1 MTQDIRDDLPDT
13 AVQAAAPDIYEQVA
27 AWMQANDMSYNENP
41 EGRWFSLRF
50 SGDNADFC
58 MVIDTAEEAKG
69 PKLLVFAYYPVRVP
83 EARRGAVAELLAR
96 INGSVW
102 LGCFALDARDGEVSV
117 RTALPIDDGI
127 LTERQL
133 EHVFFSSL
141 SAADRHLPGICATA
155 FGGVA
160 PDLAFELGQVPARE
174 GLQ

>member
-1 MTQDIRDDLPDT
+1 MTQNIRDETPGA
-13 AVQAAAPDIYEQVA
+13 AVQAAGSDIYEQVA
-27 AWMQANDMSYNENP
+27 VWMQANDMSYSENS
-41 EGRWFSLRF
+41 EGRWFELRF
-50 SGDNADFC
+50 SGDHADFR
-58 MVIDTAEEAKG
+58 MIIDTADEAKG
-69 PKLLVFAYYPVRVP
+69 PKLLVWAYYPVRVP

-96 INGSVW
+96 INGPIW

-133 EHVFFSSL
+133 EHVFFANL

-160 PDLAFELGQVPARE
+160 PDLAFEMSQAPARQD
-174 GLQ
+174 LQ

>member
-1 MTQDIRDDLPDT
+1 MTQHIRDEIPE
-13 AVQAAAPDIYEQVA
+13 AAANATAADVYEQVA
-27 AWMQANDMSYNENP
+27 AWLQANDMNCSENP

-50 SGDNADFC
+50 TGDHAEFR
-58 MVIDTAEEAKG
+58 MIIDTAEEAKG
-69 PKLLVFAYYPVRVP
+69 SKLLVFAYYPVRVP
-83 EARRGAVAELLAR
+83 EARRSAVAELLAR

-102 LGCFALDARDGEVSV
+102 LGCFVLDARDGEVSV
-117 RTALPIDDGI
+117 RTALPVDGGT

-160 PDLAFELGQVPARE
+160 PDLAFEMSQAPARE

>member
-1 MTQDIRDDLPDT
+1 MTQDIRDETTDT
-13 AVQAAAPDIYEQVA
+13 TEQTTGSDIYEQVA
-27 AWMQANDMSYNENP
+27 AWMQANDMSYSENP

-50 SGDNADFC
+50 AGDHADFR
-58 MVIDTAEEAKG
+58 MIIDTADEPKG
-69 PKLLVFAYYPVRVP
+69 SKLLVYAYYPVRVP

-102 LGCFALDARDGEVSV
+102 LGSFALDARDGEVSV
-117 RTALPIDDGI
+117 RTSLPVDDGI

-133 EHVFFSSL
+133 EHIFFANL
-141 SAADRHLPGICATA
+141 NIADRHLPGICATA

-160 PDLAFELGQVPARE
+160 PDLAFEMGQAPARE

>member
-1 MTQDIRDDLPDT
+1 MTQDIRDDIPDA
-13 AVQAAAPDIYEQVA
+13 AVQAASPDIYEQVA
-27 AWMQANDMSYNENP
+27 AWMQANDMSYSENP

-50 SGDNADFC
+50 AGDHADYR
-58 MVIDTAEEAKG
+58 MIIDTADEPKG
-69 PKLLVFAYYPVRVP
+69 SKLLVYAYYPVRVP
-83 EARRGAVAELLAR
+83 EPRRGAVAELLAR

-102 LGCFALDARDGEVSV
+102 MGCFALDARDGEVSV
-117 RTALPIDDGI
+117 RTALPIDDGM

-133 EHVFFSSL
+133 EHVFFSNL

-160 PDLAFELGQVPARE
+160 PDLAFELGQAPARE